1 MAGFQLNLALSEGL
15 ASVPEILNRMQRE
28 LDLAAARALRKTANW
43 LRTHSTKEIAK
54 ELRITQSP
62 LRHRYDVYT
71 RAAGK
76 EVKVW
81 VGLRPISVHYLG
93 TPKETSTGV
102 SVGHRSYE
110 DAFIAQPK
118 NGTPMVWARK
128 GRERLPIAV
137 VREDWEGPALTVLE
151 RWEQRAQQRFV
162 ELFEQEARYV
172 LESSK

>member
-28 LDLAAARALRKTANW
+28 LDLAAARALRKTGNW

-54 ELRITQSP
+54 ELKITQSP

-151 RWEQRAQQRFV
+151 RWEQRAQQQFV
-162 ELFEQEARYV
+162 VLFEREARYV
-172 LESSK
+172 LESSR